1 MTTEFVSAAELMARV
16 LGADG
21 YPFVVID
28 HPISSAT
35 PDQLEDRAREAV
47 AQGMSVMLIITA
59 LAFVICAFEVSRRR
73 RPGAGAGAETGA
85 L

>member
-1 MTTEFVSAAELMARV
+1 MELRV
-16 LGADG
+16 PKGL
-21 YPFVVID
+21 I
-28 HPISSAT
+28 
-35 PDQLEDRAREAV
+35 

-73 RPGAGAGAETGA
+73 RPGAGAETGA